1 MHPDARKLLWDAR
14 DAVERVTRFA
24 AGKAFAHYEA
34 DELLRSAV
42 ERRLEIVGE
51 VLGKLRQVDPETARK
66 IQALPRAIGLRNVL
80 IHGYATVDDR
90 IVWGVVEAN
99 LPDLRSQIVALLD
112 GVPNS

>member
-1 MHPDARKLLWDAR
+1 M
-14 DAVERVTRFA
+14 RFA
-24 AGKAFAHYEA
+24 AGKTFAHYEA

-42 ERRLEIVGE
+42 ERQLEIVGE
-51 VLGKLRQVDPETARK
+51 ALGKLRQVDPETARK